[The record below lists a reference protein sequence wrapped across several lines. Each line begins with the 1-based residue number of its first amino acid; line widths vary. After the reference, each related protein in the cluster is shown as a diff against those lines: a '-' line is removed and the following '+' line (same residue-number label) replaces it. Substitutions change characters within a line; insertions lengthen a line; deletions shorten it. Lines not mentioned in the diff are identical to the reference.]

1 MSSDSAPG
9 HFAQHE
15 LTDFLSYRVV
25 RLHHALNAQTA
36 SVLER
41 VAGITLAQWRVLV
54 MVGSGTATTA
64 RDISRMS
71 IVDPAMISRTTHA
84 LEEAGMLRAR
94 RPESDRRVLELSLTP
109 KGREV
114 YDRALPHMQ
123 ARHGVLLEA
132 LDADERDAIYR
143 ILEKLEAAA
152 AERGFVDR

>member
-15 LTDFLSYRVV
+15 LTDFLTYRVV
-25 RLHHALNAQTA
+25 RLHHLLNAQTA
-36 SVLER
+36 AVLEH
-41 VAGITLAQWRVLV
+41 VAGITLSQWRVLV
-54 MVGSGTATTA
+54 MVGSGAATTA

-109 KGREV
+109 KGREIYERV
-114 YDRALPHMQ
+114 LPQME
-123 ARHGVLLEA
+123 ARQDVLLNA
-132 LDADERDAIYR
+132 LDASERDAVYR

-152 AERGFVDR
+152 EERGFVEK